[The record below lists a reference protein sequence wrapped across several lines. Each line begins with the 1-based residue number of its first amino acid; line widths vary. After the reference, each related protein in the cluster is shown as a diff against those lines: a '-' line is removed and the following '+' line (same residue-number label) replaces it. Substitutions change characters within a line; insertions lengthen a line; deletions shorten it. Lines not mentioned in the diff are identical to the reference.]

1 MSIVGQFIKNTRI
14 LLAMLFAERRPNEDL
29 VLYFYS
35 GENMSLENQDE
46 LRALIQEEIWKAFNT
61 ALSAAEQLPLQ
72 PWQLNDTQVQERS
85 RIQKEAVQEIRKA
98 VMSQLN
104 KLKAEAQAKVI
115 EKTDPGRAERI
126 RALGD
131 PSF

>member
-1 MSIVGQFIKNTRI
+1 
-14 LLAMLFAERRPNEDL
+14 
-29 VLYFYS
+29 
-35 GENMSLENQDE
+35 MSLENQDE